1 MPRPRKSLVCVTD
14 TPYYHVTSRC
24 VRRAFLCGFDQS
36 TGKSFEHRKQW
47 VEDRA
52 RILASLFSV
61 ELCAYAIMS
70 NHYHLVVRLNP
81 DEALAWSDDEVLA
94 RWTSL
99 FKGPLLVRR
108 YRNGEKLRAAELD
121 SMSSMT
127 AVFRR
132 RLASLSWFMKCL
144 NEPIARMANR
154 EDGCTGH
161 FWEARFFSQALRSER
176 ALIASM
182 AYVDL
187 NPVRAGIAARPELSE
202 HTSLRVRRD
211 KGWQN
216 KRLLKAVS
224 DAVSRKELIHFN
236 QPLRPLMPFSRR
248 TQQARAPVLP
258 IRESDYIKL
267 IETTLR
273 YANVT
278 RNRQQDSVPSAVL
291 SCLGLSVDQWVKSST
306 DFEKHYRSGDLKKT
320 A

>member
-1 MPRPRKSLVCVTD
+1 MPRPRKSLVCVSD
-14 TPYYHVTSRC
+14 TPFYHVTSRC

-36 TGKSFEHRKQW
+36 TGKSFEHRRQW
-47 VEDRA
+47 VEDRL

-81 DEALAWSDDEVLA
+81 DEALAWSDDEVLS

-99 FKGPLLVRR
+99 FRGPLLVQR
-108 YRNGEKLRAAELD
+108 YRNGEKLRDAELD
-121 SMSSMT
+121 SLVSMT

-161 FWEARFFSQALRSER
+161 FWEARFYSQALRSER

-202 HTSLRVRRD
+202 HTSFRARHDEGR
-211 KGWQN
+211 QN
-216 KRLLKAVS
+216 TLLLKAVS
-224 DAVSRKELIHFN
+224 EAVSRNQLIQFN
-236 QPLRPLMPFSRR
+236 RPLRPLMPFSCR
-248 TQQARAPVLP
+248 TQQARQSVLP
-258 IRESDYIKL
+258 IGESDYIKL
-267 IETTLR
+267 VETTLR
-273 YANVT
+273 CLD
-278 RNRQQDSVPSAVL
+278 RKSCRQPDSAPSGVL
-291 SCLGLSVDQWVKSST
+291 ASLNLTVDQWIKSST
-306 DFEKHYRSGDLKKT
+306 AFIEHYHLGDLKKT